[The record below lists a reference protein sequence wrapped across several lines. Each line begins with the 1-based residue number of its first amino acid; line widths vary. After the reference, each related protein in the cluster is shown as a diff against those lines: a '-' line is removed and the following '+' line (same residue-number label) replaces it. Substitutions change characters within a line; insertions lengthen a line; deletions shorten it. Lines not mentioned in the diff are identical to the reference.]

1 MSTGVSVSYTY
12 TPNTALVGIL
22 VESNGSG
29 LEFSPAVPA
38 LSPGQWTVTFQLLAG
53 EGITELKFDE
63 ENGVVI
69 DVAPPLLRV
78 ISSQFVDDTHWQTV
92 FTNTVDSSN
101 QAEYT
106 LNGTANGEVFVAS
119 GGGPTRFSH
128 DPTIAVT
135 TDPIGG

>member
-29 LEFSPAVPA
+29 LQFSPAVPA
-38 LSPGQWTVTFQLLAG
+38 LSPGQWTVTFQLVAG
-53 EGITELKFDE
+53 EGITDLSFNQ
-63 ENGVVI
+63 ENGIVI
-69 DVAPPLLRV
+69 DAAPPLLQV
-78 ISSQFVDDTHWQTV
+78 GDSQFVDPTHWQTI
-92 FTNTVDSSN
+92 FTSSVASAN
-101 QAEYT
+101 QAEYSI
-106 LNGTANGEVFVAS
+106 NGTANGEAFVAS
-119 GGGPTRFSH
+119 LAEPTRFTH